1 MHAMT
6 TDESGELDG
15 AVNEK
20 QAPRWPFDTLNI
32 SSVGDVL
39 KYSAIVGA
47 ITYSCLFLGYR
58 KYYII
63 LGIRPEDVGVNHTF
77 ILVRSVGFI
86 VLAVICTL
94 LAILLTAWFHLVLK
108 QGPWTRRHAIH
119 IAAAFLVWLIVS
131 ACFVKLDSPHS
142 KLAASMGAVLT
153 IASIAMARFSH
164 SPHDRHIANAGLVIA
179 AVTIVL
185 VPVLAAIIDAYLR
198 AGKVQH
204 GQESTPVT
212 ILGVPLLDVSAEEV
226 HVSWIC
232 QDSQRPAT
240 FRQSQDSSIDGTL
253 VGETSTSYYIHL
265 GNQDQPGSSK
275 IVKIPQSCA
284 FLTRDDPKNPKK
296 QSR

>member
-1 MHAMT
+1 MN
-6 TDESGELDG
+6 TDESGELDR
-15 AVNEK
+15 ALNEK
-20 QAPRWPFDTLNI
+20 KAPRWPFDTLNI
-32 SSVGDVL
+32 SSVGDAL
-39 KYSAIVGA
+39 KYSAIAGA
-47 ITYSCLFLGYR
+47 IIYSCLFLGYR
-58 KYYII
+58 KYYTL

-77 ILVRSVGFI
+77 ILARSVGFI

-108 QGPWTRRHAIH
+108 RRPWTRRHAIH
-119 IAAAFLVWLIVS
+119 IAAAALVWLIVS
-131 ACFVKLDSPHS
+131 ACFVELDSPHRW
-142 KLAASMGAVLT
+142 LAASMGGVLT
-153 IASIAMARFSH
+153 IASIAMAQFSH
-164 SPHDRHIANAGLVIA
+164 SPRDRQIANGALIIA

-198 AGKVQH
+198 ADRVQH

-212 ILGVPLLDVSAEEV
+212 ILGLPLLDVSAEQA

-240 FRQSQDSSIDGTL
+240 FKQSQDSSIDGIL

-265 GNQDQPGSSK
+265 GGQDQRASSK

-284 FLTRDDPKNPKK
+284 FLTRDDPKK